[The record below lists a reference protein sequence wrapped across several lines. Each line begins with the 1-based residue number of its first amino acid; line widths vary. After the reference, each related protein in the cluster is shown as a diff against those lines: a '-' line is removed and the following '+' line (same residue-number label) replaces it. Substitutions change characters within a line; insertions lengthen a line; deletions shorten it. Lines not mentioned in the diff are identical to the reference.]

1 MERLAIVMPAYNEEA
16 CMEAVARK
24 WLTVFDTV
32 PGELIVVNDGS
43 KDKTG
48 AILDAVAK
56 SDRRLR
62 VVHQKNAGH
71 GAAVRNGYET
81 AINGGFNWVFQT
93 DSDDQFEPKDFFTLW
108 NMRQEAPFILG
119 LRAHRSDPT
128 ARKIISRIAAYW
140 MGVLFLRIPRDA
152 NAPFRLFR
160 ADVLTKLLEVIDPN
174 VFAPN
179 LFITIAVKYS
189 GIPMREV
196 PVFHRE
202 RETGTVSIVR
212 WKLIKVCLR
221 SAKELL
227 QFRLSIGGKRKTL
240 TAVRDAWSARTTK
253 AVPTARRAG

>member
-1 MERLAIVMPAYNEEA
+1 MEKLAIVMPAYNEEA
-16 CMEAVARK
+16 CMEEVAKK
-24 WLTVFDTV
+24 WLTVFDTI

-43 KDKTG
+43 RDKTG

-56 SDRRLR
+56 KDRRLK

-81 AINGGFNWVFQT
+81 AIAAGYRWIFQT

-108 NMRQEAPFILG
+108 NMRNEAPFILG

-140 MGVLFLRIPRDA
+140 MGVLFQRVPRDA

-160 ADVLTKLLEVIDPN
+160 ADVLAKLLEAIEPQ

-179 LFITIAVKYS
+179 LFITITAKFAGV
-189 GIPMREV
+189 PMREV

-212 WKLIKVCLR
+212 WKLLKVCFR
-221 SAKELL
+221 SAGEL
-227 QFRLSIGGKRKTL
+227 FRYRMAIGSKRPSL
-240 TAVRDAWSARTTK
+240 TAAKAAWTATPATK
-253 AVPTARRAG
+253 TRKAG

>member
-16 CMEAVARK
+16 CMEDVAKK
-24 WLTVFDTV
+24 WLTVFDGI

-56 SDRRLR
+56 QDKRLK

-81 AINGGFNWVFQT
+81 AIREGYRWIFQT

-108 NMRQEAPFILG
+108 NMREEAPFVLG

-140 MGVLFLRIPRDA
+140 MGVLFQRVPRDA

-160 ADVLTKLLEVIDPN
+160 ADVLAKLLEAIDPS

-179 LFITIAVKYS
+179 LFITITAKFA

-202 RETGTVSIVR
+202 RETGTVSIVK
-212 WKLIKVCLR
+212 WKLLKVCFR
-221 SAKELL
+221 SANEL
-227 QFRLSIGGKRKTL
+227 FRYRLSIGSKRPALAAAK
-240 TAVRDAWSARTTK
+240 AAWTSTPPAAARK
-253 AVPTARRAG
+253 VG

>member
-16 CMEAVARK
+16 CMEDVAKK
-24 WLTVFDTV
+24 WLSVFDTV

-48 AILDAVAK
+48 AILDGIAK
-56 SDRRLR
+56 RDKRLK

-81 AINGGFNWVFQT
+81 AIANGYRWIFQT
-93 DSDDQFEPKDFFTLW
+93 DSDDQFETKDFFTLW

-140 MGVLFLRIPRDA
+140 MGVLFQRVPRDA

-160 ADVLTKLLEVIDPN
+160 ADVLARLLEAIDPT

-179 LFITIAVKYS
+179 LFITITAKFA

-212 WKLIKVCLR
+212 WKLLKVCFR
-221 SAKELL
+221 SANEL
-227 QFRLSIGGKRKTL
+227 FRYRVSIGSKRPSLVAAK
-240 TAVRDAWSARTTK
+240 AAWTQGSATGSRK
-253 AVPTARRAG
+253 AG

>member
-16 CMEAVARK
+16 CIEAVARK
-24 WLTVFDTV
+24 WLSVLDIV

-43 KDKTG
+43 RDKTG
-48 AILDAVAK
+48 ALLDAVAK
-56 SDRRLR
+56 TDRRLR

-81 AINGGFNWVFQT
+81 AIVAGCGWIFQT
-93 DSDDQFEPKDFFTLW
+93 DSDDQFETKDFFTLW
-108 NMRQEAPFILG
+108 NLRHEAPFVLG
-119 LRAHRSDPT
+119 LRAHRSDPL

-140 MGVLFLRIPRDA
+140 MGVLFQRIPRDA

-160 ADVLTKLLEVIDPN
+160 ADVLAKLLEAVDKT

-179 LFITIAVKYS
+179 LFLTITAKFA

-212 WKLIKVCLR
+212 WKLLKVCFR
-221 SAKELL
+221 SAREL
-227 QFRLSIGGKRKTL
+227 FHYRLSIGSKKSALADARAAWAPPSQAPARK
-240 TAVRDAWSARTTK
+240 V
-253 AVPTARRAG
+253 G